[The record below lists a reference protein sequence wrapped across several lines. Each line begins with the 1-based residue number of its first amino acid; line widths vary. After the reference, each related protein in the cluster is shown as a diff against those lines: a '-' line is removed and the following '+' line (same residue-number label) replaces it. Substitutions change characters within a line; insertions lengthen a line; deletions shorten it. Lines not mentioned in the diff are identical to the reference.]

1 MHKVFFGRR
10 QVSAALQK
18 KAPLAFGRAW
28 LTTQQVCLR
37 AALISVVALLAA
49 CSSAPPL
56 TEVSTAPS
64 VEAPVAVTSATVADS
79 AARTLSAKFV
89 STGWGDMPGWAN
101 DDLRGVWVTFLRNCA
116 GLMRPTAL
124 NLAGPTRA
132 TPRAW
137 QAVCA
142 AATDSARA
150 PVANN
155 PESVRKFLQT
165 WLTPWRLEGADGK
178 PASNIVTGYYEPLV
192 FGSRKQGGV
201 YQWPLYTV
209 PADLLTIDLGRVH
222 PELAGKRVRG
232 KLDGNRVVP
241 YDSRAGLEA
250 SGRKPPVVVWVNDP
264 VDNFFLQVQGSG
276 RVQLN
281 EGPGAGQTIRVAYAD
296 HNGHPYVSIGKWL
309 ADKGEMQLSQTSMQS
324 IRAWAKNNPKRVPEM
339 LNANPALVFFKEELI
354 TDPEIGPKGAYGVP
368 LMAQRSIAVDT
379 NFVPLGTPVF
389 LATTQPASTQTL
401 NRLMFAQDT
410 GTAIK
415 GAARADF
422 YWGFGEAAGAQAGRM
437 KQAGQ
442 MWVLWPKQ
450 AGTPSAR

>member
-1 MHKVFFGRR
+1 MPRIFFR
-10 QVSAALQK
+10 ALLLGV
-18 KAPLAFGRAW
+18 LA
-28 LTTQQVCLR
+28 T
-37 AALISVVALLAA
+37 LAA
-49 CSSAPPL
+49 CSSPPL
-56 TEVSTAPS
+56 LPDSSPATSIQ
-64 VEAPVAVTSATVADS
+64 APVVVPAAPMADS
-79 AARTLSAKFV
+79 AARALGGKFV
-89 STGWGDMPGWAN
+89 AAGWGELPGWTN
-101 DDLRGVWVTFLRNCA
+101 DDLRGVWTTFLRNCA

-142 AATDSARA
+142 AATDPARA
-150 PVANN
+150 PAANN
-155 PESVRKFLQT
+155 PEAVRKFLQT
-165 WLTPWRLEGADGK
+165 WLSPWRLDGADGK
-178 PASNIVTGYYEPLV
+178 PASSIVTGYYEPLV
-192 FGSRKQGGV
+192 VGSRQQGGV

-209 PADLLTIDLGRVH
+209 PADLLTIDLGRVY

-232 KLDGNRVVP
+232 KLEGNRVVP
-241 YDSRAGLEA
+241 YDSRASLEA
-250 SGRKPPVVVWVNDP
+250 SGRKPPIVVWVNDP

-281 EGPGAGQTIRVAYAD
+281 DGPGVGQTIRVAYAD

-324 IRAWAKNNPKRVPEM
+324 IREWAKRNPKRVPEM
-339 LNANPALVFFKEELI
+339 LNANPALVFFKEETI
-354 TDPEIGPKGAYGVP
+354 TDPEIGPKGAYGIP

-401 NRLMFAQDT
+401 NRLVFAQDT

-450 AGTPSAR
+450 AGAPSAR

>member
-1 MHKVFFGRR
+1 MPRIV
-10 QVSAALQK
+10 
-18 KAPLAFGRAW
+18 
-28 LTTQQVCLR
+28 LR
-37 AALISVVALLAA
+37 GLLLGVVALLAA
-49 CSSAPPL
+49 CSSPPL
-56 TEVSTAPS
+56 VPDAGPATGAQAPVVVPTAPM
-64 VEAPVAVTSATVADS
+64 ADS
-79 AARTLSAKFV
+79 AARALGGKFV
-89 STGWGDMPGWAN
+89 AAGWGELPGWTN
-101 DDLRGVWVTFLRNCA
+101 DDLRGVWTTFLRNCA

-142 AATDSARA
+142 AATDPARA
-150 PVANN
+150 PAANN
-155 PESVRKFLQT
+155 PEAVRKFLQT
-165 WLTPWRLEGADGK
+165 WLSPWRLDGADGK
-178 PASNIVTGYYEPLV
+178 PASSIVTGYYEPLV
-192 FGSRKQGGV
+192 VGSRQQGGV

-209 PADLLTIDLGRVH
+209 PADLLTIDLGRVY

-232 KLDGNRVVP
+232 KLEGNRVVP
-241 YDSRAGLEA
+241 YDSRASLEA

-281 EGPGAGQTIRVAYAD
+281 DGPGAGQTIRVAYAD

-324 IRAWAKNNPKRVPEM
+324 IREWAKRNPARVPEM
-339 LNANPALVFFKEELI
+339 LNANPALVFFKEEPI
-354 TDPEIGPKGAYGVP
+354 TDPEIGPKGAYGIP

-401 NRLMFAQDT
+401 NRLVFAQDT

-450 AGTPSAR
+450 AGVPSAR